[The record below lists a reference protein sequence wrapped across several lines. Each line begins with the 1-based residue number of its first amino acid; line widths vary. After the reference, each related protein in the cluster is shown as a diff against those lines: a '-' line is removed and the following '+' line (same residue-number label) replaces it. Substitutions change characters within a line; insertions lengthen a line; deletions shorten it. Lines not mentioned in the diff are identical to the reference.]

1 LTGNSLFAIILLYN
15 KGVDM
20 SAKGTTA
27 DTKEKDKF
35 KDLLGSMDPK
45 LDREVREKLITA
57 RVGLLLRASFFG
69 NLATRLK
76 LVNADEWCT
85 TAGTDGRNFY
95 YNSRFVDKLKPKEI
109 EFLFG
114 HEVLHCVYD
123 HFGRQGDRDAQLYN
137 CAADYCV
144 NSDLIKHRV
153 GEKITTVPCLY
164 DPKYD
169 GKSSEEIYD
178 ILYENAEKID
188 INKLIEQ
195 LLDDHMDGDDED
207 GPDGGDGK
215 DGSGRPKISK
225 SDRDAIRDEIKEA
238 LLAAAAA
245 SDGAGNLPAGIKR
258 IIQDLTAPKMNW
270 RELLRMQLESTVKSD
285 YTWMRSSRRG
295 WHMDAVMPGMKL
307 DPMIDIAISI
317 DASGSMLDRM
327 LKDFLGEVAG
337 IMEQFPNYRI
347 HVLSFDTQVYNPQQF
362 DSENLD
368 DITGYEIQGGGGTD
382 FDCVFNYFKE
392 NEIEPKRHIMFTDG
406 YPCGSWGDEQYCD
419 TVFIM
424 HGTTTIVPPFGQ
436 YAYYEEESKH

>member
-1 LTGNSLFAIILLYN
+1 
-15 KGVDM
+15 M
-20 SAKGTTA
+20 STATTA
-27 DTKEKDKF
+27 NKKESDKF
-35 KDLLGSMDPK
+35 KNLLGPTDPK
-45 LDREVREKLITA
+45 LDRDIREKLITA

-76 LVNADEWCT
+76 LVNADEWCP
-85 TAGTDGRNFY
+85 TAATDGRNFY
-95 YNSRFVDKLKPKEI
+95 YNSRFVDMLKPKEI

-123 HFGRQGDRDAQLYN
+123 HFGRRGDRDPQLFN
-137 CAADYCV
+137 IANDYCV
-144 NSDLIKHRV
+144 NGDLKKHRV
-153 GEKITTVPCLY
+153 GEFITSVPCLY
-164 DPKYD
+164 DAKYE
-169 GKSSEEIYD
+169 GMSSEEIYD

-188 INKLIEQ
+188 ISQLIDK
-195 LLDDHMDGDDED
+195 LLDEHLDGEGQDGGGSGDED
-207 GPDGGDGK
+207 DDQKKNGK
-215 DGSGRPKISK
+215 GRPKISAEERQK
-225 SDRDAIRDEIKEA
+225 IKDEIKEA
-238 LLAAAAA
+238 VLAAAAA
-245 SDGAGNLPAGIKR
+245 SDGAGNLPAGVKR
-258 IIQDLTAPKMNW
+258 IIEDMTAPKMNW
-270 RELLRMQLESTVKSD
+270 RELLRMQLESTIKSD
-285 YTWMRSSRRG
+285 YTWMRNSRRG

-368 DITGYEIQGGGGTD
+368 DITGYEIAGGGGTD
-382 FDCVFNYFKE
+382 FDCVFEYFKA

-406 YPCGSWGDEQYCD
+406 YPNGSWGDEQYCD

-424 HGTTTIVPPFGQ
+424 HGTKSIVPPFGQ
-436 YAYYEEESKH
+436 YAYYEEESQH